1 VYLTGELPRG
11 TLRSKRFSERNS
23 VDMIGVIVSHITGPK
38 HPDPEAPM
46 TVLSRSTLAVA
57 LLVISTAPPAV
68 ASESVTRTRML
79 AAENIASIVV
89 EAAVGEVRIEPGES
103 DAIEARVTLI
113 AKRNTGIG
121 ALPDVSTLQMSATTR
136 GDQLR
141 LEVDSKNIEERWVLR
156 LPKKVFSALEAKLG
170 VGEVKITVPARRIE
184 VDLGVG
190 DARVDAASGAISVRV
205 GTGNAEI
212 RTTRENV
219 GTVEGTTGVGGLTVT
234 GVDGTVDRHWVGGS
248 IAGKGRGREPIE
260 VTVGVGDLTVTL
272 TD

>member
-1 VYLTGELPRG
+1 MYLTGELPRG

-57 LLVISTAPPAV
+57 LLVISTALPAV

>member
-57 LLVISTAPPAV
+57 LLVISTALPAV

>member
-57 LLVISTAPPAV
+57 LLVISTALPAV

-141 LEVDSKNIEERWVLR
+141 LEVDSKNIEERW
-156 LPKKVFSALEAKLG
+156 
-170 VGEVKITVPARRIE
+170 VPARRIE